1 MKAKLIFNLPEDL
14 REFELANN
22 ATKLYDV
29 LWEMDKWLRS
39 NTKYAPDSISK
50 DTYNAFQQCREQL
63 RELMGQENINFDL

>member
-22 ATKLYDV
+22 AKKLYDV
-29 LWEMDKWLRS
+29 LCEMDNWLRS
-39 NTKYAPDSISK
+39 NTKYAPDNMSK

-63 RELMGQENINFDL
+63 RELMNSENINFDL

>member
-29 LWEMDKWLRS
+29 LCELDKWLRS
-39 NTKYAPDSISK
+39 NTKYAPDTMSK

-63 RELMGQENINFDL
+63 RELMNDENINFDL